1 MNDLTRLIDPALAE
15 ALGWTLLHS
24 LWQGA
29 AIALSL
35 ALLLIFSRSRTPNF
49 RYLMSIGAMLSLL
62 LAALATFVWLY
73 DPAAPVLNAVAAVA
87 LNPTVITPDV
97 ALPTPASSHP
107 TVSPNYFEPYLPLI
121 AGGWLLGVI
130 LLALRLIGE
139 YAYLQHLRHYRCSLA
154 SAGWTGRL
162 GELARRTGLTRPV
175 YLKETARIHSPMVS
189 GVLKPVI
196 LMPVGMLN
204 GLSTAEVEQI
214 LLHELAHIRR
224 YDYLVNIGV
233 AAIETVFF
241 FHPFVWWMGS
251 RIRTEREHACDD
263 LAIEISGNAATYVT
277 ALANAESWRVDG
289 RRLSM
294 AFAGGT
300 VLQRVQRILGQE
312 TGGRLISGR
321 TAGAILVTGFAG
333 ILLAFSTPTQAE
345 QSVTLEPEGLEAL
358 KIPEGPPAATHKDS
372 VQQPALEL
380 QPEPQRNGDTEP
392 DLLIKPEKDT
402 LPPEPEAEERIERE
416 MIEMERA
423 LREQERALEAQMIEF
438 EKELQAKL
446 MEQER
451 ALYEAMSEK
460 YGAQLELEQSM
471 QELEAQQRELELQE
485 LELEKEALELE
496 RQEEKLEAL
505 EEEGQ
510 EQAYLVQMRAL
521 QQQEMALEEAKR
533 QLEDQEFAL
542 EDQQRQLELQ
552 EAELQ
557 RVLETQNRIRVRQMH
572 QLERQHELQA
582 RQMER
587 RKEMLKAEA
596 RARKKAMKQRK
607 KELNQHKAQ

>member
-1 MNDLTRLIDPALAE
+1 MNDLTRLIEPALAE
-15 ALGWTLLHS
+15 ALGWTLLHT

-35 ALLLIFSRSRTPNF
+35 ALLLIFSRSRTPHF

-62 LAALATFVWLY
+62 LAAVATFVWLY
-73 DPAAPVLNAVAAVA
+73 DPAAPVLSTVSEGA
-87 LNPTVITPDV
+87 LALTVITPDA
-97 ALPTPASSHP
+97 ALSTPASNHP
-107 TVSPNYFEPYLPLI
+107 TVLPGFFQPYLPLI
-121 AGGWLLGVI
+121 AGGWLLGVL
-130 LLALRLIGE
+130 LLALRLMGE
-139 YAYLQHLRHYRCSLA
+139 YAYLQHLRHYRCSP
-154 SAGWTGRL
+154 AGADWMGRL
-162 GELARRTGLTRPV
+162 RELARQTGLTRPV

-263 LAIEISGNAATYVT
+263 LAIEVSGNAATYVT

-289 RRLSM
+289 RRLSL

-312 TGGRLISGR
+312 AGGRLMSGK
-321 TAGAILVTGFAG
+321 TAGAILVAGCAG

-345 QSVTLEPEGLEAL
+345 QSVPPEPEELEAL
-358 KIPEGPPAATHKDS
+358 EMPKAPEATQKAP
-372 VQQPALEL
+372 VKQPALEP

-392 DLLIKPEKDT
+392 DLFIKPKKDT
-402 LPPEPEAEERIERE
+402 LPPEPEAEELIERE

-423 LREQERALEAQMIEF
+423 LREQERALEAQMIEL
-438 EKELQAKL
+438 EKDLQAKL

-451 ALYEAMSEK
+451 ALNKVEAEQRK
-460 YGAQLELEQSM
+460 VQLELEKSM
-471 QELEAQQRELELQE
+471 QELEAQQRELQLQE
-485 LELEKEALELE
+485 LELEKQELELQ
-496 RQEEKLEAL
+496 RQEEKLETL
-505 EEEGQ
+505 EEQGQ
-510 EQAYLVQMRAL
+510 EEAYLQQMRAF

-533 QLEDQEFAL
+533 QLEDQGFAL
-542 EDQQRQLELQ
+542 EEQQRQLELQ
-552 EAELQ
+552 EAELE
-557 RVLETQNRIRVRQMH
+557 RALESQERALERQMH
-572 QLERQHELQA
+572 QMERQRERQVRQLERQHE
-582 RQMER
+582 
-587 RKEMLKAEA
+587 MLEAEA
-596 RARKKAMKQRK
+596 RARKKTMKQRQK
-607 KELNQHKAQ
+607 QLKQNKAQ